1 MDRLSR
7 NRITALVLAC
17 ALVMSSTVWAAEAAA
32 GAQTTARAEEQ
43 RRIGMIKILG
53 GLASAGLGAMF
64 IAASH
69 ESASG
74 EVLGQRINVSAT
86 NMGGMI
92 AGVGMLGAGG
102 YLVYLGMK
110 DRRDAQ
116 SSPSIAV
123 SVGRRTGVF
132 VTKRW

>member
-1 MDRLSR
+1 MDKLSR
-7 NRITALVLAC
+7 NRITALALAC
-17 ALVMSSTVWAAEAAA
+17 ALAMSSTAWAEEAP
-32 GAQTTARAEEQ
+32 GAQATARAEEQ
-43 RRIGMIKILG
+43 RRIGLMKIVAGLG
-53 GLASAGLGAMF
+53 SAGLGALF

-74 EVLGQRINVSAT
+74 QVLGQRIDVSAT

-92 AGVGMLGAGG
+92 TGVGLLGAGG

-123 SVGRRTGVF
+123 SVGRRTGLF